1 MAMGTGFGRLY
12 NLVRPPK
19 QATYRPSIG
28 NLPDLPEGA
37 AGPIWGRQ
45 NRSDFMSAAE
55 QLEDVKTVPPRRDAL
70 LEEEAFIESQLTQSP
85 AKTSAKLRPLLA
97 LAPYVARYRGRA
109 AARLHLADGRGDHH
123 AGGADRGQAHDR
135 FRLQPRR
142 HRADQQL
149 FQRHDRR
156 CRGAGR
162 GKRVTL
168 LPRHDDRRA
177 HRRRSQA
184 RRVRASGLAVARLL
198 RFRALGRTGVAADGR
213 YHPDQSRGRR
223 LGVDRAAQH
232 DAVHRRHRHDG
243 DHEPQIVGLRAAG
256 NSADRDSAG
265 RVRALGA
272 AAVAQRAGHAGGRQR
287 LRLRTDRRDQDRAG
301 LYQRAAGDQPLR
313 RRGRTSL

>member
-1 MAMGTGFGRLY
+1 MSGDTGFGGSITQAGRQNKL
-12 NLVRPPK
+12 RISPP
-19 QATYRPSIG
+19 IG

-55 QLEDVKTVPPRRDAL
+55 QLEDVKTAPPRRDAL
-70 LEEEAFIESQLTQSP
+70 LEEEAFIESPVDAVAGQDRRQAPP
-85 AKTSAKLRPLLA
+85 AAGAGA
-97 LAPYVARYRGRA
+97 LCRALSRTRG
-109 AARLHLADGRGDHH
+109 ARLHLADGRGDHH

-149 FQRHDRR
+149 FQRHDRH
-156 CRGAGR
+156 CRGAGC
-162 GKRVTL
+162 GQRVAL

-184 RRVRASGLAVARLL
+184 RRVRASGLAVARVL
-198 RFRALGRTGVAADGR
+198 RFRALGRTGVAADRR
-213 YHPDQSRGRR
+213 YHPDQIRGRR
-223 LGVDRAAQH
+223 LGIDRAAQH

-243 DHEPQIVGLRAAG
+243 DHQPETVGLRAAG
-256 NSADRDSAG
+256 DPADRDSAG
-265 RVRALGA
+265 GVRALGA
-272 AAVAQRAGHAGGRQR
+272 AAVAQRAGYAGGRQR

-301 LYQRAAGDQPLR
+301 LYQRAAGDRPLR
-313 RRGRTSL
+313 RRGRTGL